1 MPVTFKLFAR
11 PSRVFTAATALAA
24 AAFLSA
30 QALAAPR
37 PTLAEPSLSP
47 DNAEIAFVSGGD
59 IWTVP
64 AAGGTASLLVTDPAT
79 EGRPLFSPDGRELA
93 FTSTRNGAAN
103 IYILSLGT
111 GQVRRLTVSDAGERL
126 DAWSRDGKWI
136 YFTSAA
142 NDIAGQNDIFR
153 VAASGGTPLEVSR
166 ERYLNEFHAAP
177 SPDGQSIALMAKG
190 RSSGDWWRNGHAHID
205 QSELWLKPLADAG
218 PFRRLLDG
226 SAKRLWPMWA
236 ADGASLY
243 FMSDEGGAENLWRLG
258 IEPGG
263 RPQAITRFTD
273 GRVLFPSIAYDGRAI
288 VFEREFEIW
297 KLDTATGGVARVPV
311 ALRGAPGAL
320 PDRRLS
326 ETSFQDMALS
336 PDGKKLALIAR
347 GEIFAVSTKD
357 AGAAQRVTETAT
369 AESGV
374 VWSPDSRRLAY
385 VTQRGLTSQIMEY
398 DFASQTERAL
408 TDASGDVWAPAY
420 SPDGKSLAYVRG
432 RDELRVILLAEATA
446 PRIGALVFK
455 GALGRQTG
463 ATPTWSPD
471 SRWLAFIATDS
482 RAFRNVWV
490 TPVTGG
496 DARQIS
502 FLANGSTSDTI
513 AWAPDGKYILFDT
526 GQRAEDS
533 VIVRIDLLPNTPKF
547 REDAFRDL
555 FKATT
560 TSSTADTTLRPAAP
574 ATSVIAT
581 DKPPVAKTRI
591 EPVKI
596 VFEGIRERTSVLPLS
611 ASVDSPVIS
620 PDGKTLVYRA
630 NRNLFA
636 YDLDELNRESS
647 APEQLTAGRSAK
659 WTYAF
664 EPTSKQI
671 YFLDGGRVNV
681 TAIDSPRPRALDITA
696 EMIVRFDAEKPVMFD
711 EAWVTINRS
720 FYDPSFHGRDWGA
733 IRARFQPF
741 AQGAR
746 TPDELRRVI
755 NLMVGELDASH
766 LGVSRPTSGFGST
779 PGPRVGDL
787 GLRFDRE
794 AYEAGRGLVVREV
807 VALGPA
813 DVEGSI
819 RPGDTVQMIGGRSL
833 GAGVNLNTLL
843 LDQTGRRTVLTVAGA
858 SGAKRDVVIRPV
870 SGSAASG
877 LLYRQ
882 WVRDRRAYVEQAS
895 GGRLGYVHIATMDT
909 GSLTQLNLDLD
920 AQNQSRNGVVID
932 LRNNF
937 GGFMN
942 GHILDVFS
950 RKNFLTMTP
959 RDLFGL
965 PSRQNLGQRAL
976 DLPTVLVTNE
986 WTLSDGESFVEG
998 YRTLGLGKVVG
1009 TPTAGWLIYT
1019 SPVTLVDGSVFRMP
1033 YIRVDGVD
1041 GRNMERNPRP
1051 VDIRVER
1058 QLGETLTGKDA
1069 QLDVAVAELLK
1080 SLGPRR

>member
-1 MPVTFKLFAR
+1 MTFKLFAR
-11 PSRVFTAATALAA
+11 TTPLSVAVIAMATAVL
-24 AAFLSA
+24 LTA
-30 QALAAPR
+30 QAFAAPR

-47 DNAEIAFVSGGD
+47 DGAEIAFVSGGD
-59 IWTVP
+59 IWTV
-64 AAGGTASLLVTDPAT
+64 AASGGTASLLVTDLAT

-93 FTSTRNGAAN
+93 FTSTRSGAAN
-103 IYILSLGT
+103 VYVLSLGT
-111 GQVRRLTVSDAGERL
+111 GQIRRLTISDSGERL
-126 DAWSRDGKWI
+126 DAWSRDGKWV
-136 YFTSAA
+136 YFTSSA

-190 RSSGDWWRNGHAHID
+190 RASSDWWRNGHAHID
-205 QSELWLKPLADAG
+205 QSELWLKPVADAA

-236 ADGASLY
+236 ADGASVY
-243 FMSDEGGAENLWRLG
+243 FVSDEGGTENLWRMG
-258 IEPGG
+258 IEPDA
-263 RPQAITRFTD
+263 RPQRITRFTD
-273 GRVLFPSIAYDGRAI
+273 GRVLSPSIAYDGRTI

-297 KLDTATGGVARVPV
+297 KLDAATGGVAKVPV
-311 ALRGAPGAL
+311 ALRGASAAL
-320 PDRRLS
+320 SDRRVN
-326 ETSFQDMALS
+326 ETIFQDMSLS
-336 PDGKKLALIAR
+336 PDGRKLALIAR

-357 AGAAQRVTETAT
+357 AGTAQRVTETAT

-408 TDASGDVWAPAY
+408 TEASGDVWSPVY
-420 SPDGKSLAYVRG
+420 SPDGKSLAYVLG
-432 RDELRVILLAEATA
+432 RDELRVILLADAGGT
-446 PRIGALVFK
+446 RSGALVYK
-455 GALGRQTG
+455 GALGRQSG

-513 AWAPDGKYILFDT
+513 AWAPDGRYILFDT

-555 FKATT
+555 FKAAT
-560 TSSTADTTLRPAAP
+560 TSPTADTTPRPGAP
-574 ATSVIAT
+574 ATPTIAT
-581 DKPPVAKTRI
+581 EKPPVAKPRI
-591 EPVKI
+591 EPVRI
-596 VFEGIRERTSVLPLS
+596 VFEGIRERTSALPLS
-611 ASVDSPVIS
+611 ASADSPVIS
-620 PDGKTLVYRA
+620 PDGKSLVYRA
-630 NRNLFA
+630 NRTLFV

-647 APEQLTAGRSAK
+647 APEQLAGGRSSK
-659 WTYAF
+659 WSYAF

-671 YFLDGGRVNV
+671 YFLDGGRANV
-681 TAIDSPRPRALDITA
+681 TAIESPRPKALDITA
-696 EMIVRFDAEKPVMFD
+696 EMIVRFDAEKQAMFD
-711 EAWVTINRS
+711 EAWMTINRS
-720 FYDPSFHGRDWGA
+720 FYDPNFHGRDWAA
-733 IRARFQPF
+733 IRARFEPF

-746 TPDELRRVI
+746 TADELRRVI

-766 LGVSRPTSGFGST
+766 VGVSRPTSGFGST
-779 PGPRVGDL
+779 PSPRVGAL

-794 AYEAGRGLVVREV
+794 AHEARRGLVGREV
-807 VALGPA
+807 AAVGPA
-813 DVEGSI
+813 DGEGSI
-819 RPGDTVQMIGGRSL
+819 RPGDTVQMIGGRTL
-833 GAGVNLNTLL
+833 GADVSLNTLL
-843 LDQTGRRTVLTVAGA
+843 LDQTGRRTVLTVAGPG
-858 SGAKRDVVIRPV
+858 GARRDVVLRPI
-870 SGSAASG
+870 SGNSASS

-882 WVRDRRAYVEQAS
+882 WVRDRRAYVEKAS
-895 GGRLGYVHIATMDT
+895 GGRLGYVHIANMDT
-909 GSLTQLNLDLD
+909 GGQTRLNIDLD
-920 AQNQSRNGVVID
+920 AQNQGREGVIID

-937 GGFMN
+937 GGFLN
-942 GHILDVFS
+942 GQILDVFT

-959 RDLFGL
+959 RGLFGL
-965 PSRQNLGQRAL
+965 PGRQNLGQRAL
-976 DLPTVLVTNE
+976 GLPTVLVTNE

-1033 YIRVDGVD
+1033 YIRVDGAD
-1041 GRNMERNPRP
+1041 GKNMERNPRP

-1058 QLGETLTGKDA
+1058 PLGETLAGKDA
-1069 QLDVAVAELLK
+1069 QLEVAVTELLK
-1080 SLGPRR
+1080 GLGARR